1 LPKLGLAKLGLESLA
16 WETWFRKLELKGAH
30 KVAIRLERCINAE
43 TLSQQDCDAISAERE
58 HGLRHTDTIRGDAAP
73 AGGEAIMAWAILVV
87 AGVFETGWA
96 IGLKFTEGFT
106 KPVPSILT
114 IVAMAVSMGLLGL
127 AVRSLSV
134 GTAYAVWT
142 GIGSTGTV
150 LLGIYLFGE
159 PATAARLA
167 CIGLIVAGIVGL
179 KFVG

>member
-1 LPKLGLAKLGLESLA
+1 
-16 WETWFRKLELKGAH
+16 
-30 KVAIRLERCINAE
+30 
-43 TLSQQDCDAISAERE
+43 
-58 HGLRHTDTIRGDAAP
+58 
-73 AGGEAIMAWAILVV
+73 MAWAILVV
-87 AGVFETGWA
+87 AGVFETAWA

-114 IVAMAVSMGLLGL
+114 VVAMALSMGLLGL